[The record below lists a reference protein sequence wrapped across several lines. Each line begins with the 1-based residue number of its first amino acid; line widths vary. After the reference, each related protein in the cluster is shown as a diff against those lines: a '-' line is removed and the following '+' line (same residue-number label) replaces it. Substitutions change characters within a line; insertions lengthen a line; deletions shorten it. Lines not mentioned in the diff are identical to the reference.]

1 MIERRM
7 ANSRF
12 SGEEK
17 VLSSMEPELKKT
29 ITQRKDG
36 GLKISDKFALYFLHL
51 ANLLI

>member
-1 MIERRM
+1 VASRFSAKRKELQYFHVSKKKTMIERRM

-29 ITQRKDG
+29 MT
-36 GLKISDKFALYFLHL
+36 
-51 ANLLI
+51 